1 MIMGRKYGDE
11 QKEVIKGI
19 KNQLKI
25 KLERVYLETFE
36 KLDSHGLGD
45 GAIAKL
51 TQQLLISRESALS
64 NLKDLR

>member
-1 MIMGRKYGDE
+1 
-11 QKEVIKGI
+11 
-19 KNQLKI
+19 
-25 KLERVYLETFE
+25 FE
-36 KLDSHGLGD
+36 NLDSHGLGD